1 MFNRVAQREFATAH
15 IITGNMSKSRKRFP
29 AGTCCC
35 CKSQKRGKQ
44 ISHRKFRR
52 REHVLMHNQHFEK
65 LPRLQYEITRQWDLG
80 GDGKCFWGWA
90 PEEEWFQKEMRKWG
104 CNPLISTD
112 SHAYSPPPAPVAS
125 QTVSPVQTS
134 TPQHSSAFGYA
145 SSTYTVAFPPNVV
158 CALIRALI
166 GGICDD

>member
-1 MFNRVAQREFATAH
+1 MGLKRPLLLFCFPLQFFYIFFDISIFIPIFAAKFKYRIYETIERILCLVMFNRVAQREFATAH
-15 IITGNMSKSRKRFP
+15 NITGNMSKSRKRFP

-65 LPRLQYEITRQWDLG
+65 LPRRQYEITCQWDLG

-90 PEEEWFQKEMRKWG
+90 PEEEWFQKEMRK
-104 CNPLISTD
+104 
-112 SHAYSPPPAPVAS
+112 
-125 QTVSPVQTS
+125 
-134 TPQHSSAFGYA
+134 
-145 SSTYTVAFPPNVV
+145 
-158 CALIRALI
+158 
-166 GGICDD
+166 

>member
-15 IITGNMSKSRKRFP
+15 NITGNMSKSRKRFP

-65 LPRLQYEITRQWDLG
+65 LPRRQYEITCQWDLG
-80 GDGKCFWGWA
+80 GDGKCFYGWA
-90 PEEEWFQKEMRKWG
+90 PEEEWYQKEMRK
-104 CNPLISTD
+104 
-112 SHAYSPPPAPVAS
+112 
-125 QTVSPVQTS
+125 
-134 TPQHSSAFGYA
+134 
-145 SSTYTVAFPPNVV
+145 
-158 CALIRALI
+158 
-166 GGICDD
+166 

>member
-15 IITGNMSKSRKRFP
+15 NITGNMSKSRKRFP

-52 REHVLMHNQHFEK
+52 LEHVLMHNYHFEK
-65 LPRLQYEITRQWDLG
+65 LPMLQYELTRQWDLG

-104 CNPLISTD
+104 CWPSFLHPPFVISTKRSAWSVWLCRLACPRNSRLCRLLPKGRKK
-112 SHAYSPPPAPVAS
+112 SHWSPKEIS
-125 QTVSPVQTS
+125 RLRSKWQ
-134 TPQHSSAFGYA
+134 
-145 SSTYTVAFPPNVV
+145 
-158 CALIRALI
+158 
-166 GGICDD
+166 